1 MDRERNGLIRIR
13 GFGRIGLLT
22 SNDITVDHVTLDRN
36 LAMTSTLKV
45 SEVLE
50 IALYVTDLT
59 AAEYFYTK
67 ILGLSL
73 YSKVVGR
80 HVFLRCGAR
89 MVLLFNAKTTIDS
102 ESGPLGV
109 PKHGMRGEGHIAFAV
124 RDHEIDQWKEHL
136 TAHGINIEKEICWEN
151 GRSIYF
157 RDPSGNSIEI
167 TSPAIWGIEEDMFF

>member
-1 MDRERNGLIRIR
+1 
-13 GFGRIGLLT
+13 
-22 SNDITVDHVTLDRN
+22 
-36 LAMTSTLKV
+36 MTPTLKV

-50 IALYVTDLT
+50 IALYVTDLA
-59 AAEYFYTK
+59 AAEYFYTE

-102 ESGPLGV
+102 ESGPLDV
-109 PKHGMRGEGHIAFAV
+109 PKHGMSGEGHIAFAV
-124 RDHEIDQWKEHL
+124 RDYEIDQWKEHL
-136 TAHGINIEKEICWEN
+136 IAHGISIEKEICWER

-157 RDPSGNSIEI
+157 RDPSENSIEI
-167 TSPAIWGIEEDMFF
+167 TTPAIWGIKENIFFKDNE